1 MDPLANLIELDAMYN
16 HILDGLLPMKIVH
29 EAWKSA
35 QDHSLAFM
43 QMLWETCSPP
53 RSRILDL
60 IVGTCL
66 CLNLFQ
72 WSNTF
77 LTFAHKIPNHA
88 PFYDVGSIFITTCES
103 SHHVFGLAQD
113 KTLYATR
120 LSTL

>member
-1 MDPLANLIELDAMYN
+1 
-16 HILDGLLPMKIVH
+16 
-29 EAWKSA
+29 
-35 QDHSLAFM
+35 M
-43 QMLWETCSPP
+43 QVLWETCSPP

-66 CLNLFQ
+66 CLNFLQ

-77 LTFAHKIPNHA
+77 LIFVHKIPNHA
-88 PFYDVGSIFITTCES
+88 PFYDVGSTFITTCES

-113 KTLYATR
+113 KTLYATH